1 MPCYTASMMNKSDN
15 TSYVGL
21 VPKFKIGDIVI
32 DNSDAYY
39 DLKMHGVIT
48 NIILIMGQFIY
59 HVKFFGDEFDRIQP
73 LYEKEVCKVS

>member
-1 MPCYTASMMNKSDN
+1 MMDKSDN

-21 VPKFKIGDIVI
+21 VPKHKVGDIITDISEVY
-32 DNSDAYY
+32 SDQ
-39 DLKMHGVIT
+39 DMHGIVTDIV
-48 NIILIMGQFIY
+48 LVMGQFIY